1 MERTFGKIQVSFV
14 ALAGVMSFRLLLDE
28 LPAQVG
34 LIRKKMKKGE
44 LVR

>member
-1 MERTFGKIQVSFV
+1 LENNFGKIKVLFL
-14 ALAGVMSFRLLLDE
+14 ALAGGTSFRLLLDE